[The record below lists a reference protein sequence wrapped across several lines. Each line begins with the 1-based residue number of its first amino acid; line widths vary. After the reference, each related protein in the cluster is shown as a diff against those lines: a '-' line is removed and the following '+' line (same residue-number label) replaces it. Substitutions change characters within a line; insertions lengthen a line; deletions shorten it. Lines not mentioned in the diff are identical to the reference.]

1 MGYGLHAVRSVVL
14 LPRLRPAFAMK
25 SKVQFRVRIY
35 RDDSIA
41 IGPGKVQLLE
51 TIAETG
57 SISAAARQL
66 DMSYR
71 RAWQLVSEMN
81 GALIE
86 PVVTTAKGGSH
97 GGGAGLSPTGI
108 QVIKHYRAM
117 EAAARAAASADI
129 AALNRLLAP

>member
-1 MGYGLHAVRSVVL
+1 MLYAHRYPLTA
-14 LPRLRPAFAMK
+14 AEMK

-81 GALIE
+81 ATLIE
-86 PVVTTAKGGSH
+86 PVVTTSKGGSH
-97 GGGAGLSPTGI
+97 GGGAGLSPTGV

-117 EAAARAAASADI
+117 EAAARAGASADI
-129 AALNRLLAP
+129 TALNRLLAP

>member
-1 MGYGLHAVRSVVL
+1 
-14 LPRLRPAFAMK
+14 MK
-25 SKVQFRVRIY
+25 SKVHFRVRIY

-57 SISAAARQL
+57 SITAAAKQL

-81 GALIE
+81 QALKA
-86 PVVTTAKGGSH
+86 PAVTTAKGGAH
-97 GGGAGLSPTGI
+97 GGGAVLSATGV
-108 QVIKHYRAM
+108 QLIKHYRSM
-117 EAAARAAASADI
+117 ESSALAAASDDI

>member
-1 MGYGLHAVRSVVL
+1 
-14 LPRLRPAFAMK
+14 MK

-41 IGPGKVQLLE
+41 IGPGKIQLLE
-51 TIAETG
+51 CIAETG

-71 RAWQLVSEMN
+71 RAWQLVTEMN
-81 GALIE
+81 NALVE
-86 PVVTTAKGGSH
+86 PAVNTSKGGAH
-97 GGGAGLSPTGI
+97 GGGAGLSPIGV

-117 EAAARAAASADI
+117 EAASRAAASAEI

>member
-1 MGYGLHAVRSVVL
+1 MSNTPSRSNLASPEVK
-14 LPRLRPAFAMK
+14 LRM
-25 SKVQFRVRIY
+25 RVMAGDI
-35 RDDSIA
+35 IA
-41 IGPGKVQLLE
+41 IGPGKIELLE
-51 TIAETG
+51 TINETK
-57 SISAAARQL
+57 SIAAAAKSL
-66 DMSYR
+66 GMSYR

-117 EAAARAAASADI
+117 EAAARAAASRSAC
-129 AALNRLLAP
+129 AC

>member
-1 MGYGLHAVRSVVL
+1 
-14 LPRLRPAFAMK
+14 MK

-35 RDDSIA
+35 RDDCIA

-51 TIAETG
+51 CIAETG

-81 GALIE
+81 SALIE
-86 PVVTTAKGGSH
+86 PVVNTAIGGAH
-97 GGGAGLSPTGI
+97 GGGAGLSSTGI
-108 QVIKHYRAM
+108 RLIKHYRAM

>member
-1 MGYGLHAVRSVVL
+1 
-14 LPRLRPAFAMK
+14 MK

-81 GALIE
+81 NALVE
-86 PVVTTAKGGSH
+86 PAVTTAKGGTH

-108 QVIKHYRAM
+108 QIIKHYRAM
-117 EAAARAAASADI
+117 EAASRAAASADI